1 VDHPLD
7 LEWEV
12 VDEVDAVLARMSSP
26 TPSPAAFLPA
36 RRTGP
41 NCRIWPVQRRNRPRG
56 LLRRGRE
63 RRVGGGQPIRLPCPE
78 SLCWRCGVPG
88 HCRSACRAPAVLFC
102 SRCGTMGLL
111 SRDCPCLRPLA
122 ASLPRAAG
130 PPSETPQRP
139 RSELRA
145 RCAAT
150 TAAATAANSGP
161 AAPGGPAERPDNIHQ
176 KGLSVILFFFRIQGL
191 ILDCSVLFDFFDPRV
206 HVKFC

>member
-12 VDEVDAVLARMSSP
+12 VDEVDAVLARISSP
-26 TPSPAAFLPA
+26 TPSPADFLPA

-56 LLRRGRE
+56 LLRRDRE
-63 RRVGGGQPIRLPCPE
+63 RRVGGGQPIQLPCPE
-78 SLCWRCGVPG
+78 SLCWR
-88 HCRSACRAPAVLFC
+88 CRSACRAPAVLFC

-139 RSELRA
+139 RSELHA

-176 KGLSVILFFFRIQGL
+176 KGLSVILFFSEFK
-191 ILDCSVLFDFFDPRV
+191 DLF
-206 HVKFC
+206 